1 VTEGL
6 DRLLAA
12 AARARLSPSQVR
24 ILLRTEQRE
33 TTVPELAAALG
44 EPPSA
49 VDRAVAGL
57 ILRGLVR
64 RRFDAAADHE
74 PVVVATAWGRLR
86 VRRLTSALRGPS
98 PLLPVGRTS
107 RPPVA
112 R

>member
-1 VTEGL
+1 MTEAL

-24 ILLRTEQRE
+24 ILLRTDRRE

-49 VDRAVAGL
+49 VDRAVTEL
-57 ILRGLVR
+57 IVRGLVR
-64 RRFDAAADHE
+64 RRFDAAAGHE

-86 VRRLTSALRGPS
+86 VRQLTSSLRAPS
-98 PLLPVGRTS
+98 PLLPTRRPS

-112 R
+112 S